1 MVTDAVMTI
10 QMFST
15 RTGLPASTLRYY
27 EKERLIVP
35 KYRGDN
41 GYRMYGEEQIPDA
54 IKIHSLRLADINL
67 SDIRA
72 YLRASKDEKVEW
84 IMKWRGEIDGKLS
97 ALQVARQY
105 LQGIESN
112 DQHLQLTKW
121 DVSVPILWF
130 PLRVK
135 KQLNPYA
142 AAIEEKV
149 GHLLKKY
156 HLRCDEAFIQ
166 PDTVDGEWL
175 IGRIGFRLSVAITE
189 MLEGQQWLELEQAN
203 LEWHNPA
210 LFVTLE
216 CGAGDAFACFN
227 LMLLLQS
234 FGFEPVGRKLERYS
248 LRDLSTYQWMI
259 PVHHAQKGDRMR

>member
-35 KYRGDN
+35 KYREDN

-72 YLRASKDEKVEW
+72 YLRASKDEKIEW
-84 IMKWRGEIDGKLS
+84 IMKWRGEIEGKLS

-105 LQGIESN
+105 LHGIESN
-112 DQHLQLTKW
+112 DQHLQLVKW

-135 KQLNPYA
+135 KQINPYA
-142 AAIEEKV
+142 AAIEQKV
-149 GHLLKKY
+149 DVLLKRY
-156 HLRCDEAFIQ
+156 NLRCEEAFIQ
-166 PDTVDGEWL
+166 PDTVDGDRL
-175 IGRIGFRLSVAITE
+175 VGRIGFRLSAAMTE
-189 MLEGQQWLELEQAN
+189 KLAQEWLENEHAN

-216 CGAGDAFACFN
+216 R
-227 LMLLLQS
+227 S
-234 FGFEPVGRKLERYS
+234 EEHTS
-248 LRDLSTYQWMI
+248 E
-259 PVHHAQKGDRMR
+259 